1 MIEIKNILKKNRKL
15 MAFIPI
21 FILYIILVELI
32 MGIGMKDNKV
42 WEKGEEW
49 SKNNQSQKTIRSKAD
64 QDQKTLRSKD
74 IKIKRH

>member
-49 SKNNQSQKTIRSKAD
+49 SKNN
-64 QDQKTLRSKD
+64 
-74 IKIKRH
+74 